1 MKYFLAILLIIFL
14 SCEEIMTTQN
24 TKPTVAEFNPPAGTN
39 VELPP
44 SIVLENGFFDGDPDN
59 PLYAKYFNALRK
71 ESFRVADY
79 LLQTTRNIYIDIDDG
94 DDDDGDGSS
103 AMPYQSIPK
112 AMSMIASNAYTV
124 IRIKKSGTY
133 LFNSDVAYTNMKV
146 AIIEEFGVSA
156 KVKIVSYTKSG
167 ENWLYML
174 NMNGIN
180 YFSIV
185 VDEIEIDAPNDTGV
199 DWYQY
204 ATFIN
209 VQSGLSIINFEAVT
223 KTAFSATGATGSDY
237 PSLITGSGT
246 VMVTGSGTID
256 TENKGYVL
264 DARGRLQFANNFAG
278 IDNVAYSAK
287 GLLYQNQILSTGD
300 LGGTIG
306 TFAIYINGGSLS
318 APATLPI
325 AEDET
330 DANIKTAVQDWL
342 NSMIKSGSIVA
353 TVTSTRG
360 ALDVITSLTIEIGG
374 VYAGKALFSGLY
386 WIGGGDE
393 GYFEEIQ
400 APKPLGYNVITN

>member
-39 VELPP
+39 VEVPP
-44 SIVLENGFFDGDPDN
+44 SAVLENGFFDGDPDN

-94 DDDDGDGSS
+94 DDDNGDGSS
-103 AMPYQSIPK
+103 ALPYQSIPK

-185 VDEIEIDAPNDTGV
+185 VDEIEIDAPNDTGI

-223 KTAFSATGATGSDY
+223 KTAFSATIATGSYY
-237 PSLITGSGT
+237 PSLITGIGT
-246 VMVTGSGTID
+246 AMVTGFGAIETN
-256 TENKGYVL
+256 EKGYVL
-264 DARGRLQFANNFAG
+264 NARSRLHYLYGLSG
-278 IDNVAYSAK
+278 IDDDRYLTVNEK
-287 GLLYQNQILSTGD
+287 ETNQILATGIFD
-300 LGGTIG
+300 ALVTDNDTVIRIDKISGQTI
-306 TFAIYINGGSLS
+306 
-318 APATLPI
+318 PI
-325 AEDET
+325 DSDES
-330 DANIKTAVQDWL
+330 DAD
-342 NSMIKSGSIVA
+342 IKSAVENMFLRNTGKTT
-353 TVTSTRG
+353 TVTVTTTRTGASKITSIQLEIQGFNGYNLPFPICMDGNDFSSTRYFY
-360 ALDVITSLTIEIGG
+360 TRQN
-374 VYAGKALFSGLY
+374 AGKS
-386 WIGGGDE
+386 
-393 GYFEEIQ
+393 
-400 APKPLGYNVITN
+400 VIKVIN